1 MYYNDIMAILNFTIR
16 SQDVDFAGESSTDTR
31 QAQKTV
37 KLEQHLKIKYLKLLH
52 IYHNLDNSHISDGD
66 GTSNNTILFA
76 QISFLNGKNSVF
88 FEYESGRTIE
98 HAGMICL
105 GETIKD
111 EASSVF
117 KDLYKVLHDGKQLLY
132 INQPFTIKL
141 FKLVAIDPAVDNTDL
156 SVYNAT
162 KSHKIEP
169 ISIQEFRGSLDGPGQ
184 YISFTFEYQEEDTK

>member
-1 MYYNDIMAILNFTIR
+1 MAILNFTIR
-16 SQDVDFAGESSTDTR
+16 SQDVDFAGESATDTR
-31 QAQKTV
+31 QAQKTI

-88 FEYESGRTIE
+88 FEYESGKTIE

-169 ISIQEFRGSLDGPGQ
+169 VSIQEFRGPLDGPGQ
-184 YISFTFEYQEEDTK
+184 YISFTFEYQEDETK

>member
-1 MYYNDIMAILNFTIR
+1 MAILNFTIR
-16 SQDVDFAGESSTDTR
+16 SQDVDFAGESATDTR
-31 QAQKTV
+31 QAQKTI

-52 IYHNLDNSHISDGD
+52 IYHNLDNSNISDGD

-88 FEYESGRTIE
+88 FEYESGKTIE

-132 INQPFTIKL
+132 INQPFSVKL
-141 FKLVAIDPAVDNTDL
+141 FKLVAVDPAVGNTDL
-156 SVYNAT
+156 AVYNAT

-169 ISIQEFRGSLDGPGQ
+169 VSIQEFRGPLDGAGQ
-184 YISFTFEYQEEDTK
+184 YISFTFEYQEDTTK

>member
-1 MYYNDIMAILNFTIR
+1 MAILNFTIR
-16 SQDVDFAGESSTDTR
+16 SQDVDHASESATDTR
-31 QAQKTV
+31 QAQKTI

-52 IYHNLDNSHISDGD
+52 IYHNLDNSNISDGD

-88 FEYESGRTIE
+88 FEYESGKTIE

-105 GETIKD
+105 GETIK
-111 EASSVF
+111 EEHSSVF

-132 INQPFTIKL
+132 INQPFTVKL
-141 FKLVAIDPAVDNTDL
+141 FKLVAVDPAVGNTDL
-156 SVYNAT
+156 AVYNAT

-169 ISIQEFRGSLDGPGQ
+169 ISIQEFRGELDGPGQ
-184 YISFTFEYQEEDTK
+184 YISFTFEYQEDTTK